1 MREWSSQSRDCS
13 STVARRARAGSIRR
27 CGSHAGITTS
37 TWRAEAKTNPAILD
51 GTGMTDPEDIGVMR
65 MQPLDMITQKISANG
80 GPMTEQRKKYC
91 LMVYNNLMNMVIGPR
106 IIAVVFDD

>member
-1 MREWSSQSRDCS
+1 
-13 STVARRARAGSIRR
+13 
-27 CGSHAGITTS
+27 
-37 TWRAEAKTNPAILD
+37 
-51 GTGMTDPEDIGVMR
+51 MTDPEDIGVMR